1 MLSSSKPGEIE
12 TNFKC
17 FFHCTEPPTA
27 PGKPEPLDVTNDS
40 LTLFWKAPEHDGN
53 DEIIEYILEYRETIQ
68 VNWTQITQINDTSYK
83 VDKLRS
89 DTEYVFRVSA
99 VNNVGMGPP
108 SPVSE
113 FIRLTA
119 PFEKEEPSILEL
131 LTDRFVGL
139 KEKVILSSLIGG
151 VPEPTITW
159 YRNEEIIETE
169 HITYENRL
177 TKFTIEE
184 TTIETEAEYKCVAT
198 NEVGKAETTC
208 KIIVQEK
215 PIIQIDDKL
224 IQQKLRKGAVYR
236 VTTKIT
242 GFPEP
247 EIIWRKDT
255 VEITSEERIKIT
267 YENGISTLEITTL
280 ERTDSGNYTIVAR
293 NRAGD
298 ASVDVNLKVIDKPER
313 PKALDI
319 KEVKKDAVVIEWTP
333 PIDDGG
339 LEITKYS
346 IEKCDPEKLVWIKV
360 AEVDKSIITYCV
372 QKLLANAIYIFRI
385 VAENPIGVSE
395 PIESDPVTIKMKI
408 DVPSPPR
415 APIDVSGMTDDS
427 LVVSWLAPE
436 NDGGS
441 KIIDYIVEI
450 RETTTETWTK
460 VGTTNGNRTN
470 ILVKKLRKDV
480 AYKFKICARN
490 DAGISLPLL
499 PDEEIVAGG
508 KQSKQIDSILLA
520 NTLKYFCHF

>member
-1 MLSSSKPGEIE
+1 M
-12 TNFKC
+12 
-17 FFHCTEPPTA
+17 
-27 PGKPEPLDVTNDS
+27 
-40 LTLFWKAPEHDGN
+40 FWKAPEDDGN
-53 DEIIEYILEYRETIQ
+53 DEIIEYILEFRETIQ
-68 VNWTQITQINDTSYK
+68 VNWTQITQIDDTSYK

-89 DTEYVFRVSA
+89 DTEYVFRVFA
-99 VNNVGMGPP
+99 VNSVGASPP

-119 PFEKEEPSILEL
+119 PFDKEEPSILEP
-131 LTDRFVGL
+131 LTDRFVSL
-139 KEKVILSSLIGG
+139 KEKVVLSSLIGG

-177 TKFTIEE
+177 TKYIIEE

-198 NEVGKAETTC
+198 NEVGKAETKC

-215 PIIQIDDKL
+215 PTIQIDDKL
-224 IQQKLRKGAVYR
+224 IQQKLRKGTVYR
-236 VTTKIT
+236 VPAKIT

-247 EIIWRKDT
+247 EIVWRKDT
-255 VEITSEERIKIT
+255 IEITSDERIKIT

-280 ERTDSGNYTIVAR
+280 ERTDSAKYTIEVR
-293 NRAGD
+293 NRAGH
-298 ASVDVNLKVIDKPER
+298 ASENVNLKVIDKPER
-313 PKALDI
+313 PTALDI

-333 PIDDGG
+333 PVDDGG

-372 QKLLANAIYIFRI
+372 QKLLANAMYIFRI
-385 VAENPIGVSE
+385 IAENPIGVSE
-395 PIESDPVTIKMKI
+395 PIESDPVTIKVKI

-415 APIDVSGMTDDS
+415 APINVSGMADDS
-427 LVVSWLAPE
+427 LVLSWLAPE

-441 KIIDYIVEI
+441 KIIDYIVEV
-450 RETTTETWTK
+450 RETTTEKWTK
-460 VGTTNGNRTN
+460 VGATNGNRTN
-470 ILVKKLRKDV
+470 ILVKNLRKDTT
-480 AYKFKICARN
+480 YKFKIRAQN
-490 DAGISLPLL
+490 EAGISLPLL

-508 KQSKQIDSILLA
+508 EQSKQFGSNDIVFVVKNWDLLIRLINVYRFQKKISSTFTTAKSDS
-520 NTLKYFCHF
+520 NNH